1 MKGFSSDH
9 DYDAR
14 LKLLWELME
23 VSPEKP
29 VRKLLRESLKYYPL
43 KSIALQRY
51 WLSMRTAF
59 ACCDRFD
66 PLGEIYRKKETN
78 EQCYGL
84 LDLKE
89 DDLKEIQEE

>member
-1 MKGFSSDH
+1 MKGFSYDQ

-23 VSPEKP
+23 VSPDKP
-29 VRKLLRESLKYYPL
+29 VRKLLKESLKYYPL

-66 PLGEIYRKKETN
+66 PLNEAYRRKKTGAE
-78 EQCYGL
+78 L
-84 LDLKE
+84 
-89 DDLKEIQEE
+89 